1 LKPLAYSYQRFS
13 SAEQRKGDS
22 LRRQQQSLEAFL
34 RRHDL
39 DLDDRLLFVDA
50 GVSGFRGRHR
60 SDTSALGQFLQL
72 VEKGQIARGSYL
84 IVESLD
90 RISREEVNRALS
102 LLLNLIEAGI
112 RVVQLSPTEVI
123 YQAGA
128 SATQLIIAII
138 ELSRGNSESEMKSV
152 RGKAAWSAKLTAA
165 REQKKPLTA
174 RCPGWLQRVGSGF
187 VVVEDRAVI
196 VRRVFQMAA
205 DGYGMFSICS
215 RLTADSVVPFGHYR
229 WNVPTLNRWLR
240 SKAVI
245 GHFQP
250 QLKGKPNGDSIPDYF
265 PRVISD
271 DLFYRVQ
278 SGLDERKLYAGRH
291 RTGRPS
297 LFLGLLFAA
306 TDGRPL
312 TVKQRGSGSAVY
324 YYRTDHAR
332 SDPLSVDFR
341 LEPLERAILET
352 LREIDP
358 AVLAT
363 GPGSTVAADI
373 AAAEGQLG
381 DLDRNRE
388 RLRERLVGGD
398 GDVDIVVEAIREIDR
413 RRASLQE
420 RMASLR
426 QQAAAPDSLGNCQSL
441 IATLE
446 AATDQIEARLRLRSA
461 LRRVVERIE
470 VLTAKAGKRTAA
482 LVQLTF
488 RNQTYTRLLNVFYR
502 GPIAGWKGSTKVAL
516 HYSCSA
522 TVQGLVKGRLLSEV
536 AAKGL
541 AILRSQ
547 VELANWYSHVEPER
561 GLPADRRRRLKRE
574 RYHQKQQ
581 RKKRRGK

>member
-1 LKPLAYSYQRFS
+1 MKPLAYSYQRFS

-39 DLDDRLLFVDA
+39 DLDDRLRFVDA

-128 SATQLIIAII
+128 SPTQLIIAII

-187 VVVEDRAVI
+187 VVLEERAAV

-205 DGYGMFSICS
+205 DGFGMFSICN
-215 RLTADSVVPFGHYR
+215 RLTADGVAPFGHYR

-250 QLKGKPNGDSIPDYF
+250 QLKGKPNGESIPNYF
-265 PRVISD
+265 PRIISD
-271 DLFYRVQ
+271 ELFYRVQ

-291 RTGRPS
+291 RAGRPS
-297 LFLGLLFAA
+297 LFLGMLFAA

-312 TVKQRGSGSAVY
+312 TVKQRGGLGGTVH

-332 SDPLSVDFR
+332 SDPASADFR
-341 LEPLERAILET
+341 LEPLERAILST

-358 AVLAT
+358 AVLDSGRQTAT
-363 GPGSTVAADI
+363 DDI
-373 AAAEGQLG
+373 AAAEGQLV
-381 DLDRNRE
+381 DLDRNRD

-398 GDVDIVVEAIREIDR
+398 GDVDIVVDAIREIDR
-413 RRASLQE
+413 RRVTLQE
-420 RMASLR
+420 RITTLR
-426 QQAAAPDSLGNCQSL
+426 QRAAAPDSLGSCQSL
-441 IATLE
+441 IDTLE

-461 LRRVVERIE
+461 LRRVIERIE

-482 LVQLTF
+482 LVQITF
-488 RNQTYTRLLNVFYR
+488 RDQAYTRLLNVFYR
-502 GPIAGWKGSTKVAL
+502 GPIAGWKGSTKVAP
-516 HYSCSA
+516 HYSVSA
-522 TVQGLVKGRLLSEV
+522 TVQGLMKGRRLSEV
-536 AAKGL
+536 AAIGSALLK
-541 AILRSQ
+541 SQ
-547 VELANWYSHVEPER
+547 VELTNWYSHVEPER

-574 RYHQKQQ
+574 RYHQKQR
-581 RKKRRGK
+581 RKTKPER

>member
-1 LKPLAYSYQRFS
+1 MKPLAYSYQRFS
-13 SAEQRKGDS
+13 SPEQRKGDS

-39 DLDDRLLFVDA
+39 DLDDRLRFVDA

-112 RVVQLSPTEVI
+112 RVVQLSPSEVI

-128 SATQLIIAII
+128 SPTQLIIAII

-152 RGKAAWSAKLTAA
+152 RGKAAWQSKLQQA

-187 VVVEDRAVI
+187 VVVEERAVV
-196 VRRVFQMAA
+196 VRRVFQMAG
-205 DGYGMFSICS
+205 DGYGMFSICD
-215 RLTADSVVPFGHYR
+215 RLTADGVVPFDSSRR

-240 SKAVI
+240 SKAAI

-250 QLKGKPNGDSIPDYF
+250 QLKGKPNGDSIEGYF
-265 PRVISD
+265 PRIISD
-271 DLFYRVQ
+271 ELFYRVQ

-291 RTGRPS
+291 RTARPS
-297 LFLGLLFAA
+297 LFLGTAFAA

-312 TVKQRGSGSAVY
+312 TVKQRGSEGVAVH

-332 SDPLSVDFR
+332 SDPSSVDFR
-341 LEPLERAILET
+341 LEPLERAILST

-358 AVLAT
+358 AVLDTSRQAT
-363 GPGSTVAADI
+363 ADHI
-373 AAAEGQLG
+373 AALEGQLA
-381 DLDRNRE
+381 DLARNRD

-398 GDVDIVVEAIREIDR
+398 GDVDIVVDAIREIDR
-413 RRASLQE
+413 RRVSLE
-420 RMASLR
+420 ATLR
-426 QQAAAPDSLGNCQSL
+426 QQGAAPDALGSCQSL
-441 IATLE
+441 IDTLE
-446 AATDQIEARLRLRSA
+446 AATDQIEARLRLRIA
-461 LRRVVERIE
+461 LRRVIERIE

-482 LVQLTF
+482 LVQITF
-488 RNQTYTRLLNVFYR
+488 RDQTYTRLLNVFYR
-502 GPIAGWKGSTKVAL
+502 GPIAGWKGSTKAAP
-516 HYSCSA
+516 HYSVSA
-522 TVQGLVKGRLLSEV
+522 TVQGLVKGRRLSEV
-536 AAKGL
+536 AATGL
-541 AILRSQ
+541 KLLKSQ
-547 VELANWYSHVEPER
+547 VELTNWYSHVEPER

-574 RYHQKQQ
+574 RYHRKQQ
-581 RKKRRGK
+581 RKTKQER